1 MWLDSGGRDRQKEA
15 REDIFRENCTV
26 IMTSTINC
34 AIKLLSLNR
43 KEESLI

>member
-1 MWLDSGGRDRQKEA
+1 MWLGSRGRDRQKEA

-34 AIKLLSLNR
+34 AIKLLSLN
-43 KEESLI
+43 KKDGSLI